1 MPPRR
6 RATEASEAGAQ
17 AWRPGRTSAGERRFH
32 HLGTLL
38 TGLTGL
44 ALFAFKDLTTPDP
57 EAFSVVSHPWQPH
70 AQHLHVLAAPL
81 MLVSLGLLL
90 REHVLGRLANP
101 ERRRSRRTGWLLTL
115 AFGPMALSGYLLQV
129 TVEPAWRTAW
139 KWTHLGTGGLF
150 LSAYAGHLLLAR
162 LRARRGGRPEPKR

>member
-1 MPPRR
+1 MPPTGRPS
-6 RATEASEAGAQ
+6 AAGEAEAR

-44 ALFAFKDLTTPDP
+44 ALFVFKDLMEPDP
-57 EAFSVVSHPWQPH
+57 ETFSVVSHPWQPH

-90 REHVLGRLANP
+90 REHVLGRLGNR

-150 LSAYAGHLLLAR
+150 LLAYLGHLVLAR
-162 LRARRGGRPEPKR
+162 LRARRAS

>member
-1 MPPRR
+1 MSTVAAPLPPPEAPPRR
-6 RATEASEAGAQ
+6 TPS
-17 AWRPGRTSAGERRFH
+17 RTPAGERRFH
-32 HLGTLL
+32 HAATLL

-44 ALFAFKDLTTPDP
+44 ALFALKDLVEADP

-90 REHVLGRLANP
+90 REHVLSRLTDAA
-101 ERRRSRRTGWLLTL
+101 RRRSRKTGLLLTL
-115 AFGPMALSGYLLQV
+115 AFGPMAMSGYLLQV
-129 TVEPAWRTAW
+129 AVEPAWRAVW

-150 LSAYAGHLLLAR
+150 LAGYLAHLALAR
-162 LRARRGGRPEPKR
+162 LRARKR